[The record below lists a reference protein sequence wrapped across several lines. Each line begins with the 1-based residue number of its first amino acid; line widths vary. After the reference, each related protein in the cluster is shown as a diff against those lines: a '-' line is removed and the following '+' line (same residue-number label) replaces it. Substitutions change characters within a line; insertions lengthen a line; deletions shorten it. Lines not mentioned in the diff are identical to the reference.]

1 MTTSVFVFIKPTAA
15 TDIPVFGMVRPRNAG
30 LFRTLSGVS
39 PAGTCHKN
47 SPRSRLIAV
56 SVPYGGFMIGSP

>member
-1 MTTSVFVFIKPTAA
+1 MTTTVFVFINPTPD
-15 TDIPVFGMVRPRNAG
+15 TDIPVFGTVSPFNTG
-30 LFRTLSGVS
+30 WLRTLSGVS

-56 SVPYGGFMIGSP
+56 SVPYGGFMIGRP